1 MQLLSYLHMPCAYT
15 VTSYKCKFSHIIIR
29 FVPSLDY
36 VALLQ
41 VVNEYLKI
49 NGLYEQTV
57 CTKIDCILGYF
68 MSFGYSMTLCA
79 STNV

>member
-1 MQLLSYLHMPCAYT
+1 MPCTYN
-15 VTSYKCKFSHIIIR
+15 VTSYKCKFSHIIIL

-41 VVNEYLKI
+41 VVKYEYLKI
-49 NGLYEQTV
+49 NGLLGQTV
-57 CTKIDCILGYF
+57 CTKVYCILGYF
-68 MSFGYSMTLCA
+68 MSFGYGMTLCA